1 MVSDSESF
9 NIIQV
14 GVHGVKFSSCQ
25 LIISTIIA
33 DISGHCPL
41 GREMGPPLLPSVAT
55 GFIDVNKAAGNIIA
69 NILGELLVKD
79 KDEEN
84 QEPYPY
90 QYPYQNPYLAPYG
103 DSDPYQDPYQ
113 EPYQASYGV
122 SDIDRQDDVDGEV
135 GEGVS
140 LVSIII
146 AAFVGAIIGQ
156 LAVAFYGDSLFQNC
170 CITTTCV

>member
-1 MVSDSESF
+1 MPSR
-9 NIIQV
+9 Q
-14 GVHGVKFSSCQ
+14 G
-25 LIISTIIA
+25 
-33 DISGHCPL
+33 
-41 GREMGPPLLPSVAT
+41 EMGPPLLPSVAT

-103 DSDPYQDPYQ
+103 DSDTERQKDEENQELHPYQYQ
-113 EPYQASYGV
+113 YQDPYQASYGA
-122 SDIDRQDDVDGEV
+122 SDIDRQDDADGEV

-156 LAVAFYGDSLFQNC
+156 LAVAFYGDSLFQN
-170 CITTTCV
+170 ITTLQHVCVIKIQ

>member
-1 MVSDSESF
+1 
-9 NIIQV
+9 
-14 GVHGVKFSSCQ
+14 
-25 LIISTIIA
+25 
-33 DISGHCPL
+33 
-41 GREMGPPLLPSVAT
+41 MGPPLLPSVAT

-79 KDEEN
+79 KKEEN

-103 DSDPYQDPYQ
+103 DSEIDRQQDLNEENQEPYPYPYQD
-113 EPYQASYGV
+113 PYQASYGV

-146 AAFVGAIIGQ
+146 AGFVGAIIGQ
-156 LAVAFYGDSLFQNC
+156 LAVIFYGDSLFQNQLKF
-170 CITTTCV
+170 

>member
-1 MVSDSESF
+1 
-9 NIIQV
+9 
-14 GVHGVKFSSCQ
+14 
-25 LIISTIIA
+25 
-33 DISGHCPL
+33 
-41 GREMGPPLLPSVAT
+41 MGPPLLPSVAT

-69 NILGELLVKD
+69 SILGELLVKG

-103 DSDPYQDPYQ
+103 DSDPDRQQDVDEENQELHPYQYQYQDPYQ
-113 EPYQASYGV
+113 ASYDV

-156 LAVAFYGDSLFQNC
+156 LAVTFYGDSLFQNV
-170 CITTTCV
+170 TTLQHVCDLNDSLE